1 MRASPIMD
9 ARGQPLQPLKAKAAI
24 ESGGRTAYSAAS
36 WTDPSL
42 AGWQAPFVGA
52 DGANAFERNTIS
64 ARVHDLVRNDG
75 WASSGV
81 QKLVDSAIGGGW
93 RLSSK
98 PDWYFLGQTREWASE
113 FRSRVQSLWAVH
125 ANDPRRY
132 IDFERRLD
140 FAGLIALKFRH
151 RMIDAECLS
160 VLRWRERGG
169 MFATCEQ
176 VIDPDRL
183 SNEND
188 MPDDE
193 YLRRGIQFDEDG
205 VATHYHIRSAHPGDW
220 LSGLARMRWSR
231 VPRETAW
238 GRPVVIHDFEPS
250 RAGESRPVSMLAP
263 VLAKFRML
271 NRYDMAELQAA
282 ILNAIFAAFLESPF
296 SGEDIVNSMQG
307 AGGLEAISAFQGLR
321 EDVHDR
327 MKIRVDGVR
336 LNMLAP
342 GEQIKMPQASR
353 PAVAFAAFE
362 AACLRNIA
370 GAMGLS
376 YEQLAMDWSKTN
388 YSSARAALVEV
399 WRFIAARRQRFASGA
414 VMPLYMAWMEEAFD
428 RGYLEEPPG
437 APSFH
442 EAPYAYLACRWIGPP
457 RGWVD
462 PVKEAQGAQLRMES
476 MVSTLEDECNEQGLD
491 YEEVMEQRAQELA
504 DMREYGLP
512 IPRWG
517 EGIPLA
523 SQEGGVSTETQGA
536 TNEQ

>member
-9 ARGQPLQPLKAKAAI
+9 LHGRPMQPKAAV

-42 AGWQAPFVGA
+42 AGWVAPYIGA
-52 DGANAFERNTIS
+52 DGANAFERNTIA

-93 RLSSK
+93 RLSAK
-98 PDWYFLGQTREWASE
+98 PDWYILGQDREWASE

-125 ANDPRRY
+125 ANDPRHF

-151 RMIDAECLS
+151 RMVDAEALS
-160 VLRWRERGG
+160 IMRWRERGG

-176 VIDPDRL
+176 IIDPDRL
-183 SNEND
+183 SNPNE
-188 MPDDE
+188 MPDAE
-193 YLRRGIQFDEDG
+193 FLRRGIEFDTDG
-205 VATHYHIRSAHPGDW
+205 AAICYYIRSAHPGDW
-220 LSGLARMRWSR
+220 LAGAARLRWDR
-231 VPRETAW
+231 VERETGW
-238 GRPVVIHDFEPS
+238 GRPIVIHDFEPS

-296 SGEDIVNSMQG
+296 SGEDIVNSMQS
-307 AGGLEAISAFQGLR
+307 GGDLNGLAQYQGLR
-321 EDVHDR
+321 EDVHER
-327 MKIRVDGVR
+327 LKLRIDGVR

-342 GEQIKMPQASR
+342 GEEIKMPQATR

-399 WRFIAARRQRFASGA
+399 WRFIVARRQRFAAGA
-414 VMPLYMAWMEEAFD
+414 VMPHYMAWMEEAFD

-442 EAPYAYLACRWIGPP
+442 DMPSAYLACRWIGPP

-476 MVSTLEDECNEQGLD
+476 MVSTLEYEGEEQGVD
-491 YEEVMEQRAQELA
+491 YEEVLEQRAQELA
-504 DMREYGLP
+504 YMRELGLP
-512 IPRWG
+512 VPEWG
-517 EGIPLA
+517 RGIPL
-523 SQEGGVSTETQGA
+523 VSGEEEVSAAPQGA
-536 TNEQ
+536 TNE